1 MPPARSASGQVGPKH
16 QGSFGIMKFF
26 FPNGPWFHV
35 LVSHL
40 LAEAGQLVD
49 TNVEGYSVVSGD
61 PRRES
66 SEAWS
71 TEPRLGIAG
80 GPPTGKTGRS
90 PNCWSAS
97 SAGVTRSAP
106 GYPPGTR

>member
-1 MPPARSASGQVGPKH
+1 MPPARPASGQSGPKH
-16 QGSFGIMKFF
+16 DGPFGIMKFF

-61 PRRES
+61 PRREPS
-66 SEAWS
+66 AAWS
-71 TEPRLGIAG
+71 TEPTLGIAR
-80 GPPTGKTGRS
+80 GPPAGKTRRS
-90 PNCWSAS
+90 PNCCSAR
-97 SAGVTRSAP
+97 SAGGTGAP
-106 GYPPGTR
+106 S